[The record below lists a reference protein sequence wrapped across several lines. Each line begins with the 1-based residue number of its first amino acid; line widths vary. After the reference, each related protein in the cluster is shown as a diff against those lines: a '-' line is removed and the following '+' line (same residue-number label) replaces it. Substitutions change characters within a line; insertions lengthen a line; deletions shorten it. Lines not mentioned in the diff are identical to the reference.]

1 MTLLLFAYIQSLI
14 LFNLG
19 FNQSTEMIFWRED
32 LKLSWSDFKGKPQ
45 SESPYEAMT
54 ASGIEYAYQVN
65 NRNGELTFT
74 FKVRAYFNPTT
85 SWVKPSSRTDELLA
99 HEQVHFDISELHARI
114 LTKKLENTGFT
125 ENYKEEIDSI
135 YQSVISKRSKM
146 QELYDKETD
155 HSRHLDIQNKWIL
168 QVESQLDNLD

>member
-1 MTLLLFAYIQSLI
+1 MILLLFAHIQSLI
-14 LFNLG
+14 LLNPG
-19 FNQSTEMIFWRED
+19 INPSTEMMFWRED
-32 LKLSWSDFKGKPQ
+32 LKLSWEHFNGEPQ
-45 SESPYEAMT
+45 MESPYEAMT

-135 YQSVISKRSKM
+135 YQSVINRRSKM

-155 HSRHLDIQNKWIL
+155 HSRDLGQQKKWMAR
-168 QVESQLDNLD
+168 VESQLDNLK